1 MRKFISFLGV
11 GGALLVPFLA
21 VAQGLEDIGV
31 TILRVLNIVLLIVL
45 ALAFLFFVF
54 GVIKYMTGKEA
65 EDKAKARSQMIYG
78 VIGLFVIFSAWGLVK
93 ILQNT
98 IFGAGGPGGALG
110 PGALPIC
117 IEGGLIYDTA
127 TGLQKC
133 NCMGITVGGS
143 NPITAYCT
151 YLPT

>member
-1 MRKFISFLGV
+1 MRKFISFLAV

-31 TILRVLNIVLLIVL
+31 TILRILNIVLLIAL

-78 VIGLFVIFSAWGLVK
+78 IIGLFVIFSAWGLVR
-93 ILQNT
+93 ILQRT
-98 IFGAGGPGGALG
+98 FGIEGGPGGTTQVGIVYNCSSADLTYMNVSSDYC
-110 PGALPIC
+110 P
-117 IEGGLIYDTA
+117 TA
-127 TGLQKC
+127 TPTELC
-133 NCMGITVGGS
+133 VNVGGG
-143 NPITAYCT
+143 NIQFAGCQ
-151 YLPT
+151 

>member
-21 VAQGLEDIGV
+21 VAQDLEDIGV
-31 TILRVLNIVLLIVL
+31 TILRVLNVVLLIIL

-98 IFGAGGPGGALG
+98 LGISGMGGGIPPCEVNAPILGCSCLIPYPTNPG
-110 PGALPIC
+110 
-117 IEGGLIYDTA
+117 
-127 TGLQKC
+127 
-133 NCMGITVGGS
+133 
-143 NPITAYCT
+143 YCQT
-151 YLPT
+151 PF